1 MDFKETYKKYLA
13 GEATDEEKQFVER
26 EIEKARAV
34 NAEILS
40 ASNIEIK
47 TPEEKIK
54 AKKKK
59 SLKQTVKTIF
69 ISVIVFFVISTV
81 IFGAVGIVA
90 ISNAKK
96 HLGTDENQA
105 ISIAT
110 EQAYIYARDN
120 LNYAGSMEQMV
131 VKKETKELE
140 WRFPL
145 DKCHYSYE
153 FEFVAGYTE
162 IEMEVNANTGSV
174 TITDVDRLD

>member
-1 MDFKETYKKYLA
+1 MDFKETYKKYLS

-90 ISNAKK
+90 GKVLLADACLAAQLLADGA
-96 HLGTDENQA
+96 LGVDEVAVLHVVGLFVGHA
-105 ISIAT
+105 IEVDDLVLDLECLSRQTYAT
-110 EQAYIYARDN
+110 LHIVLTAVHRA
-120 LNYAGSMEQMV
+120 
-131 VKKETKELE
+131 
-140 WRFPL
+140 P
-145 DKCHYSYE
+145 
-153 FEFVAGYTE
+153 
-162 IEMEVNANTGSV
+162 
-174 TITDVDRLD
+174 VDLAEYVGA